1 MRTKALMAMIL
12 AAVVAASG
20 ASTAAANPL
29 RLLSVKHLNPRLEEL
44 QFATPAVN
52 GPTDVR
58 ILLPAGYSTHPKRHY
73 PVLYL
78 LHGAI
83 DNYTSWTVKGDA
95 EHITARYPLIVV
107 MPDSGPSG
115 GYVNWYNNGAGGP
128 PEWETYH
135 IGELI
140 PWIDRHL
147 RTRASR
153 SERGIA
159 GLSMGGYGAMSYA
172 ARHPD
177 LFAAAASFSGAVDTN
192 NLADIAVTPDSVYGP
207 RATQEVRWRAHNPW
221 DLAANLRGLSLTI
234 RTGNGLPGGPYG
246 GGDPVE
252 VAVHQMS
259 VSFHDRLV
267 KLGIPSI
274 WDDYGP
280 GGHDWPYWQRDLRE
294 TLPTL
299 MGVFAHPKPA
309 PSRFKFTA
317 VEPHYSVYGWAVNV
331 RRPALEFSTLHVSGP
346 RAFAATGSGSATVTT
361 PPLTSRRRRVRVF
374 IDDARGR
381 RTMWVTTTRTGR
393 ALVRLDLGPP
403 NRYQEF
409 TLAGG
414 MSPRHSFTAH
424 VRVES
429 VR

>member
-1 MRTKALMAMIL
+1 MRLRVLIATGIA
-12 AAVVAASG
+12 AAVAAP
-20 ASTAAANPL
+20 AAAANPL
-29 RLLSVKHLNPRLEEL
+29 RLLSLTHLDRRLEQL
-44 QFATPAVN
+44 QFSTPAVKA
-52 GPTDVR
+52 PTGVR
-58 ILLPAGYSTHPKRHY
+58 ILLPAGYAGHPKRRY
-73 PVLYL
+73 PALYL

-83 DNYTSWTVKGDA
+83 DGYTSWTVKGDA
-95 EHITARYPLIVV
+95 ERITARYPVIVV

-115 GYVNWYNNGAGGP
+115 GYVNWYNNGAGGQ

-135 IGELI
+135 IDELI

-159 GLSMGGYGAMSYA
+159 GLSMGGHGAMSYA

-221 DLAANLRGLSLTI
+221 DLAANLRGLSVTI

-252 VAVHQMS
+252 AAVHQMS

-267 KLGIPSI
+267 ALGIPSI

-299 MGVFAHPKPA
+299 MAVFAHPKPA
-309 PSRFKFTA
+309 PSHFTFTA
-317 VEPHYSVYGWAVNV
+317 VEPRYSVYGWAVTV
-331 RRPALEFSTLHVSGP
+331 HRPALEFSTLHVTGR
-346 RAFAATGSGSATVTT
+346 RAFTVTGSGKAVVTI
-361 PPLTSRRRRVRVF
+361 PPIGSRRRVRLLVQ
-374 IDDARGR
+374 DARGR
-381 RTMWVTTTRTGR
+381 RTIWVTTTKTSRIE
-393 ALVRLDLGPP
+393 VRLDLGPT

-409 TLAGG
+409 TLAGT
-414 MSPRHSFTAH
+414 MEPRHSFTAR
-424 VRVES
+424 VRIES
-429 VR
+429 TR